1 MNILYK
7 YVIILIYYIKGR
19 DGMKYKQFDVVV
31 LKNEN
36 RATILSIID
45 TQYNVEIVN
54 KKGKRIE
61 MKLITDE
68 EIDRLLF
75 RK

>member
-1 MNILYK
+1 M
-7 YVIILIYYIKGR
+7 YYIKGR

-45 TQYNVEIVN
+45 TKYNVEIVN

>member
-1 MNILYK
+1 
-7 YVIILIYYIKGR
+7 
-19 DGMKYKQFDVVV
+19 MKYKQFDVVV

-45 TQYNVEIVN
+45 TKYNVEIVN
-54 KKGKRIE
+54 KIGKRIE